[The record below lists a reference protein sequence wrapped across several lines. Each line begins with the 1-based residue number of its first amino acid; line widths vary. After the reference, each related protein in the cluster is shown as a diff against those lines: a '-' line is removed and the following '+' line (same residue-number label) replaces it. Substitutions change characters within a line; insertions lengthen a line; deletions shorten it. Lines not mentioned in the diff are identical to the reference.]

1 MSDSSNVIYHVAE
14 FVFKAT
20 KHRRRAKAKSEKA
33 CAVNINIKTTGTIPE
48 RF

>member
-14 FVFKAT
+14 FVFRAT
-20 KHRRRAKAKSEKA
+20 KRRRRANAKSEKA
-33 CAVNINIKTTGTIPE
+33 CAVNINIKTADTIPE